1 MPKPYLRLLI
11 ASLLFTFLLSCKPY
25 DEPVMRPP
33 ASIEGYAPIYGNNNN
48 AKTIKSVAPRN
59 IEKGGKIYVKS
70 DTLYQVETG
79 KGIHVINIADP
90 ANPHKVKFININ
102 GAQEMAIKGQT
113 LYANNLNDLV
123 VVDITDYASVKE
135 VGRLKNV
142 FHLVNQYKPPGEGYF
157 ECIDASKGTVVGWE
171 QKKLQSPRCKTN

>member
-79 KGIHVINIADP
+79 KGIHVISIASPDVP
-90 ANPHKVKFININ
+90 QK
-102 GAQEMAIKGQT
+102 
-113 LYANNLNDLV
+113 LYTNNMNDLV
-123 VVDITDYASVKE
+123 VVDIQNINDVVEIDRIQNT
-135 VGRLKNV
+135 
-142 FHLVNQYKPPGEGYF
+142 FHIVDPNRPPGTGWF
-157 ECIDASKGTVVGWE
+157 ECIDPSKGDVIGWE
-171 QKKLQSPRCKTN
+171 MKTLSYPQCSH

>member
-11 ASLLFTFLLSCKPY
+11 TSLLFTFLLSCKPY

-79 KGIHVINIADP
+79 KGIHVISIASPDVP
-90 ANPHKVKFININ
+90 QKLRFIEVM
-102 GAQEMAIKGQT
+102 GCQEMAIT
-113 LYANNLNDLV
+113 DNYLYTNNMNDLV
-123 VVDITDYASVKE
+123 VVDIQNINDVVEIDRIQNT
-135 VGRLKNV
+135 
-142 FHLVNQYKPPGEGYF
+142 FHIVDPNRPPGTGWF
-157 ECIDASKGTVVGWE
+157 ECIDPSKGDVIGWE
-171 QKKLQSPRCKTN
+171 MKTLSYPQCSH